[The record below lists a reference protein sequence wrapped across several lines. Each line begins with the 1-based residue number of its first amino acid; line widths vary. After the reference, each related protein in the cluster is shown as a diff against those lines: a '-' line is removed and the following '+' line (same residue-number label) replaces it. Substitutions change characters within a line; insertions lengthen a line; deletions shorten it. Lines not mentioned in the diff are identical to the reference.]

1 MKFSFSQ
8 LDYNLRDKPG
18 DVLCVF
24 IALVS
29 VIFSFG
35 VLVFR
40 VSPWFLLAIPL
51 GAILRTLY
59 LMKE

>member
-1 MKFSFSQ
+1 MKFSFRQ
-8 LDYNLRDKPG
+8 LEYNLRDKPG
-18 DVLCVF
+18 DVFCVF

-35 VLVFR
+35 VLAFR
-40 VSPWFLLAIPL
+40 VSPWFLLVIPI